1 MRAQNVIKPRKKKR
15 RFTLV
20 NTIVFVLF
28 VLYTIILAI
37 PYVWGIVVSL
47 KTRYE
52 YMEMPIFSM
61 PKQPQFINYV
71 KAWKELS
78 VEGTSVPMMFLN
90 SIWYA
95 GGMSVTS
102 IFFSTMTAYVIA
114 KYVFPG
120 RTTIHTTAL
129 VIMMLPIMGSMAS
142 SMKFSQMIGAYDS
155 RLYILLNASSV
166 GSIFIIMFAT
176 FKGVSWGYAEA
187 AFIDGAGHFTVFFKI
202 MLPQVISPLCA
213 LFMTQFITLWSD
225 DATPLVY
232 FPNLPTLSTG
242 LYMYQSVVKKTE
254 EYPIYFAGLITCMI
268 PTLALFL
275 IFQKNLMNVQMGGG
289 LKG

>member
-1 MRAQNVIKPRKKKR
+1 MVAAIKAKSQKRKK
-15 RFTLV
+15 RFTPV
-20 NTIVFVLF
+20 SITVFVIF

-52 YMEMPIFSM
+52 YMEMPVFSL
-61 PKQPQFINYV
+61 PQKLQLINYIN
-71 KAWKELS
+71 AWIELS

-95 GGMSVTS
+95 GGMSITS

-120 RTTIHTTAL
+120 RKTIHATAL

-142 SMKFSQMIGAYDS
+142 SMKFTQMIGAYDS
-155 RLYILLNASSV
+155 RLYVILNASSV
-166 GSIFIIMFAT
+166 GSIFIIMYAT
-176 FKGVSWGYAEA
+176 FKGVSWQYAEA

-242 LYMYQSVVKKTE
+242 LYLYQSVVKKTE
-254 EYPIYFAGLITCMI
+254 QYPVYFAGLITCMI

>member
-1 MRAQNVIKPRKKKR
+1 MAANFKAKRKKS
-15 RFTLV
+15 RFTV
-20 NTIVFVLF
+20 VSTIVFIIF
-28 VLYTIILAI
+28 CLYTVILAI
-37 PYVWGIVVSL
+37 PYVWGILVSL
-47 KTRYE
+47 KTRFE
-52 YMEMPIFSM
+52 YMEMPAFSL
-61 PKQPQFINYV
+61 PKELQFSNYL

-78 VEGTSVPMMFLN
+78 VEGTSVPMMFVN

-95 GGMSVTS
+95 GGMSLTS
-102 IFFSTMTAYVIA
+102 ILFSTMTAYVIA
-114 KYVFPG
+114 KYRFPG
-120 RTTIHTTAL
+120 RNLIYTTAL
-129 VIMMLPIMGSMAS
+129 LIMMIPIMGAMAS
-142 SMKFSQMIGAYDS
+142 SLKFAQAIGSYDS
-155 RLYILLNASSV
+155 RTYIILNASSV
-166 GSIFIIMFAT
+166 GSIFIIMYAT

-187 AFIDGAGHFTVFFKI
+187 AFIDGASDCTVFFRI
-202 MLPQVISPLCA
+202 MLPQVISPVCA

-254 EYPIYFAGLITCMI
+254 EYPIYFAGLIICMI
-268 PTLALFL
+268 PTLTLFL